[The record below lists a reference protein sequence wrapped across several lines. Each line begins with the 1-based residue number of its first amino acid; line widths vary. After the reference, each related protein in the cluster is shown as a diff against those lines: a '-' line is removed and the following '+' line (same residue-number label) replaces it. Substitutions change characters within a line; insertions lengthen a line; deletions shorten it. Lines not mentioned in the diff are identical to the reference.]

1 MTDKRMTVAFALTQ
15 ATYWMSYSTAIGF
28 AAVYLQSLGCTNTWV
43 GLVLA
48 AGCLAGT
55 LLGALLSDR
64 LDRGLAT
71 PAGLLPVLLLG
82 QIIPSLYM
90 LAVPSPAGAVVY
102 VLYTLYITCAIGVNS
117 PDMKVY
123 ADLCE
128 GGAAIPFGVCRAM
141 GSVGCVIVSL
151 GVGTSIQYISSRALP
166 FIALVLAVLGWIVRF
181 SIYRHPSVGLTGSRK
196 ARGVSLPRFISANRR
211 YCVLLLGLIMIFFA
225 YCTTNNFRINIVRE
239 VGGDTAQ
246 MGVLAAYMVVTEVP
260 VMLLYGK
267 YSHKWNHVTLLR
279 FSFVCFILRI
289 TAFALAS
296 SMWQLYVAGTFQAAS
311 YALYAAS
318 IVPYVTA
325 VTDHRDAAKAQNLAF
340 SVITAGSLLASLV
353 SGALLDIMSVH
364 QVLWIVCAVCI
375 TGALTAFLALDTKK
389 VRNAAAAKEN

>member
-1 MTDKRMTVAFALTQ
+1 MTSKRLTVAFALTQ

-71 PAGLLPVLLLG
+71 PSGLLPFLLLG
-82 QIIPSLYM
+82 QIIPAVYM
-90 LAVPSPAGAVVY
+90 LAVPAPSGVPVY
-102 VLYTLYITCAIGVNS
+102 LLYTLYIACAIGVNS

-128 GGAAIPFGVCRAM
+128 GGAIIPFGICRAM

-151 GVGTSIQYISSRALP
+151 GVGTSIQYISPRALP
-166 FIALVLAVLGWIVRF
+166 FIALVLAVFGWIVRF
-181 SIYRHPSVGLTGSRK
+181 RIYRHPSIGLVGSRK

-267 YSHKWNHVTLLR
+267 YSHKWDHVTLLR
-279 FSFVCFILRI
+279 FSFICFILRI
-289 TAFALAS
+289 TAFAVAS
-296 SMWQLYVAGTFQAAS
+296 SMWQLYITGTFQAAS
-311 YALYAAS
+311 FALYAAA

-340 SVITAGSLLASLV
+340 SVITAGSLLASLI
-353 SGALLDIMSVH
+353 SGALLDLMSVH
-364 QVLWIVCAVCI
+364 QVLWIVCGVC
-375 TGALTAFLALDTKK
+375 TAGALTAIFALDAKK
-389 VRNAAAAKEN
+389 ARAAAAAEKL